1 MFRNRAFV
9 GSQISDWHSSQKII
23 RYADRTGLTMQDF
36 AESAKA
42 IKAAYPNSQ
51 SGNYWLNINGVIK
64 QIYCDMTNDGGG
76 WMLYSSFSSDNT
88 FSTSYPAL
96 NGNRIL
102 FSSLGTYGYSTS
114 GVGYYHDGVTDALGG
129 YVRKSQYLAHFNSGS
144 PVSYFYMNS
153 YSGPSGVTQ
162 MRVKHGTGASWTGGS
177 GNIDINGVSAYVDP
191 QNLNGADVTSVFNFN
206 PNGTTP
212 ILTQIEYGIA
222 GMSWI
227 FVR

>member
-9 GSQISDWHSSQKII
+9 GSQISDWNSSQKII

-42 IKAAYPNSQ
+42 IKSAYPNSQ
-51 SGNYWLNINGVIK
+51 DGNYWLNINGVIK

-76 WMLYSSFSSDNT
+76 WMLYSSFSSDNP

-102 FSSLGTYGYSTS
+102 YPSFGTYGYSTAS
-114 GVGYYHDGVTDALGG
+114 ITNYSDGVNGSLG
-129 YVRKSQYLAHFNSGS
+129 YTRKAEYFAHFNSGS
-144 PVSYFYMNS
+144 PISYFYMNS

-162 MRVKHGTGASWTGGS
+162 MRVRHGTGASWTGGS
-177 GNIDINGVSAYVDP
+177 GDIEINGTNVYTDP
-191 QNLNGADVTSVFNFN
+191 QNLNGADVISVFNFN
-206 PNGTTP
+206 PTGTTP

-227 FVR
+227 FIR

>member
-1 MFRNRAFV
+1 V
-9 GSQISDWHSSQKII
+9 VLDGSSASS
-23 RYADRTGLTMQDF
+23 AAL
-36 AESAKA
+36 SANEILRVKSGA
-42 IKAAYPNSQ
+42 P
-51 SGNYWLNINGVIK
+51 SGNYWINVSGAPRQV
-64 QIYCDMTNDGGG
+64 YCDMTSDGGG

-88 FSTSYPAL
+88 FSTSFPAL

-102 FSSLGTYGYSTS
+102 FSGLGTYGYSTS
-114 GVGYYHDGVTDALGG
+114 GAFYYHDGVTDALGG
-129 YVRKSQYLAHFNSGS
+129 YVRKSEYLAHFNSGS

-177 GNIDINGVSAYVDP
+177 GNIDINGVNAYSDP
-191 QNLNGADVTSVFNFN
+191 GNLNGANVISVFNFN
-206 PNGTTP
+206 PAGTTP
-212 ILTQIEYGIA
+212 ILTQTEYGIA